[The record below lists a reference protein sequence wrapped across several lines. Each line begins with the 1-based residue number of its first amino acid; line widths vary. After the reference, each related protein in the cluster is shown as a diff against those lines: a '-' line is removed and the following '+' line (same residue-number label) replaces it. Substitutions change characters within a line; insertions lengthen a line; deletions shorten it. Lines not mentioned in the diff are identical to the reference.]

1 MIKKPLSRDS
11 DFKTVELRRG
21 PSLRQKAASLIAR
34 EWLQPFWETVV
45 TISNH
50 GRGYSNIRPELNGEE
65 YFLDVWAK
73 HMKEQSGPPIVFDV
87 GANEGDFAHML
98 LQRCAARVYSF
109 EPNPATASRLRKRFE
124 SCNGAVMVN
133 NIALGDETGSMLLYD
148 ESGRTG
154 TGRATAVGEVFSDVY
169 RQEAKQ
175 FEVHVATLDE
185 FVSEHSIKKIH
196 LLKIDTEGY
205 EYPILDGA
213 KNSLESGIVDWIQ
226 FEFNIHNA
234 MKGHS
239 FYKFFKLLH
248 GFQLYRML
256 PHALYPV
263 AQGNPDPR
271 YRSINE
277 VYKYANF
284 VAYRCEQ

>member
-1 MIKKPLSRDS
+1 MIKNLLRES
-11 DFKTVELRRG
+11 DFKTVELG
-21 PSLRQKAASLIAR
+21 GGSSLRQRAASLIAR
-34 EWLQPFWETVV
+34 EWLQPFWETVA

-73 HMKEQSGPPIVFDV
+73 KMQEESGPPIVFDV

-98 LQRCAARVYSF
+98 LRRCSAQVFCF
-109 EPNPATASRLRKRFE
+109 EPNPATASRLRNRFE
-124 SCNGAVMVN
+124 SCNGAVAVN
-133 NIALGDETGSMLLYD
+133 NIALGDKRGSILLYD

-154 TGRATAVGEVFSDVY
+154 TGRATAVGGVFSDVY
-169 RQEAKQ
+169 HQEAKPFQ
-175 FEVHVATLDE
+175 VYVTTLDE
-185 FVSEHSIKKIH
+185 FVSHHSIKKIH

-205 EYPILDGA
+205 EYPILAGA
-213 KNSLESGIVDWIQ
+213 KNSLRSGIVDWIQ

-234 MKGHS
+234 VQGHS

-263 AQGNPDPR
+263 AQGDPDPR

-284 VAYRCEQ
+284 VACRPGL